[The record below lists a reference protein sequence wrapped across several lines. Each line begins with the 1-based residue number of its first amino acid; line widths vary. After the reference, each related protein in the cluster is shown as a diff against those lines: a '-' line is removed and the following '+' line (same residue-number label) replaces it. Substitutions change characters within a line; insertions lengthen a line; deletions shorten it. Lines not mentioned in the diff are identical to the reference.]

1 MEQSR
6 QICLAHRK
14 RQVAQIITVHCQHI
28 EGAELNFIVVLAGM
42 QRVEIGDPVST
53 QDHSFA
59 VDHKLT
65 NAVFQSSLTDP
76 EEAARPVM
84 ATAADY
90 PHTVAVTLNAHAIA
104 IQLYFMKPFRAGG
117 NLGSFGRKAKIK

>member
-42 QRVEIGDPVST
+42 QRVEIGDAIGA
-53 QDHSFA
+53 QDHRLA
-59 VDHKLT
+59 IEHAAKRA
-65 NAVFQSSLTDP
+65 NAQVV
-76 EEAARPVM
+76 ER
-84 ATAADY
+84 
-90 PHTVAVTLNAHAIA
+90 LNALAILLA
-104 IQLYFMKPFRAGG
+104 IWLASSAAAF
-117 NLGSFGRKAKIK
+117 N